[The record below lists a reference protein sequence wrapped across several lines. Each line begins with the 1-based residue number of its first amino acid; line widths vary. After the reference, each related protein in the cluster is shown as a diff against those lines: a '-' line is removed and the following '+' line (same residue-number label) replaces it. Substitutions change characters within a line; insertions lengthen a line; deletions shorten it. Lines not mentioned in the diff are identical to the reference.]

1 MKPLNKR
8 KLQAFHTKNLI
19 YNIAIEL
26 IEKKG
31 YSNITIQEICQ
42 QSNVSVGTFY
52 HYYKSKSDILSEIYK
67 KADEYFF
74 SQKSEFLNNKNP
86 LKQIIDFFVFY
97 AKYNENIGIDLM
109 KELYTS
115 NNKMF
120 IQKGRNM
127 QIILNSI
134 VEKCQIENI
143 LTSQY
148 SNYEISNQIFIY
160 IRGQVYDWCLN
171 DGSYNLKNSVEKS
184 INLILKIYQK

>member
-1 MKPLNKR
+1 
-8 KLQAFHTKNLI
+8 
-19 YNIAIEL
+19 
-26 IEKKG
+26 
-31 YSNITIQEICQ
+31 
-42 QSNVSVGTFY
+42 
-52 HYYKSKSDILSEIYK
+52 
-67 KADEYFF
+67 
-74 SQKSEFLNNKNP
+74 
-86 LKQIIDFFVFY
+86 
-97 AKYNENIGIDLM
+97 M